1 MSCSNL
7 LSIDKLKMG
16 QCLCCDEKDGEIPS
30 LSVPPP
36 ETASLPSPLQPN
48 ISVDRDRSFPSHV
61 IPASEASHLRRM
73 LPHIDSLVL
82 QTLAVIGNL
91 VENDQETPPSM
102 LRLQALSNKGHGWL
116 LVLHSMVNVIPINEP
131 LGPAVITLVLDD
143 CALPAK
149 DSITKVPRMFWLSAK
164 ASKRGRSD
172 PNRHRNIC
180 IALGCIAEKLAGPTS
195 VALLTD
201 STLDYLIAN
210 LDPLHH
216 PSVVLFSLI
225 ALEKFAQTS
234 ENKIALNK
242 RFHQET
248 QHPLLVLEKWKSA
261 DDYMKRQVG
270 FCSEWCLD
278 NLFVSE
284 GRSFTYERTDT
295 SAINVMLNSQ
305 DVSEYLKI
313 AANGLEAR
321 CDASSFESVRCTYQ
335 ADAGIWYYEA
345 LIVTP
350 GIMQIGWATKSSK
363 FLNYEGY
370 GIGDDEYSIAY
381 DGCRNL
387 IWYEAE
393 SIPHTLQQWK
403 PGDILG
409 CLLNIDREEVIF
421 SLNGVALGPNSQLF
435 KSAKSGFF
443 AAASFMSFQQC
454 EFNFGSKPFH
464 FAPSGIVVCAFNDHA
479 LLTPEQKI
487 ILPRSKKLE
496 QLRLTNIHED
506 SCSLCCDAPA
516 VITLLPCR
524 HQGYCSGCARQ
535 LESCPLCRSSIQERA
550 VLSS

>member
-1 MSCSNL
+1 
-7 LSIDKLKMG
+7 MG
-16 QCLCCDEKDGEIPS
+16 QCLCCEEKDGETSPS
-30 LSVPPP
+30 ISAPQLDSSRTP
-36 ETASLPSPLQPN
+36 ASPLIPPS
-48 ISVDRDRSFPSHV
+48 ITSAIDRERGFPSHV
-61 IPASEASHLRRM
+61 IPASEASQLRRM
-73 LPHIDSLVL
+73 LPYIDSLVL

-149 DSITKVPRMFWLSAK
+149 DSITKIPRMFWLSAK
-164 ASKRGRSD
+164 SSKRGRSD

-195 VALLTD
+195 VALLTE

-210 LDPLHH
+210 LDPSNH

-234 ENKIALNK
+234 ENKMTLNK
-242 RFHQET
+242 RLNQEAH
-248 QHPLLVLEKWKSA
+248 HPLLVLEKWRSS
-261 DDYMKRQVG
+261 DDTVKRQVG
-270 FCSEWCLD
+270 FCTEWCLD
-278 NLFVSE
+278 NLFVCD
-284 GRSFTYERTDT
+284 GRPFTYERTDN

-313 AANGLEAR
+313 ASNGLEAR
-321 CDASSFESVRCTYQ
+321 CDASSFESVRASFQ
-335 ADAGIWYYEA
+335 VDSGVWYYEA
-345 LIVTP
+345 LIVTA

-370 GIGDDEYSIAY
+370 GIGDDEYSLAY

-387 IWYEAE
+387 IWYEAQCT
-393 SIPHTLQQWK
+393 PHPIQQWK

-409 CLLNIDREEVIF
+409 CLLNIESEQVIF
-421 SLNGVALGPNSQLF
+421 SLNGVALPPYRQLF
-435 KSAKSGFF
+435 NSVKSGFF

-454 EFNFGSKPFH
+454 EFNFGSAPFR
-464 FAPSGIVVCAFNDHA
+464 FPPKGIVVSSFNDHA
-479 LLTPEQKI
+479 VLTAEQKI

-506 SCSLCCDAPA
+506 SCTLCCDAPA
-516 VITLLPCR
+516 TITLIPCN
-524 HQGYCSGCARQ
+524 HQGYCSACARQ
-535 LESCPLCRSSIQERA
+535 LESCPLCRSSIEDRA
-550 VLSS
+550 VLLGS

>member
-1 MSCSNL
+1 
-7 LSIDKLKMG
+7 MG

-284 GRSFTYERTDT
+284 GRSFTYERT
-295 SAINVMLNSQ
+295 
-305 DVSEYLKI
+305 LKI

-524 HQGYCSGCARQ
+524 HQGYCSGCA
-535 LESCPLCRSSIQERA
+535 I
-550 VLSS
+550 